1 MRLGVVTVFLLAGV
15 FVIGAVSLL
24 PAHFA
29 AQTKLTTIEAQ
40 ASLVEKSLAE
50 RDKSVSTGVVRAVN
64 AEIAA
69 LDSQRNRMRIETL
82 LRAVLAGKPV
92 NVNISAF
99 QFTEREGNDVIVVEG
114 KADDRDALLTFRR
127 ALEGEARF
135 VLVKLPISNLA
146 QTKDINF
153 VLTIEIEDIM

>member
-69 LDSQRNRMRIETL
+69 LDS
-82 LRAVLAGKPV
+82 
-92 NVNISAF
+92 AF